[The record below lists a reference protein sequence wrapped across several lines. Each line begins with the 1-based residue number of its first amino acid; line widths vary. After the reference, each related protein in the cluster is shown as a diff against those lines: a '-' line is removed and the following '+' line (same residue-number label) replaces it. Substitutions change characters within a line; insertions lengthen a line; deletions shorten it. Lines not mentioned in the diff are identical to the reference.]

1 MGWGDME
8 CDGANGR
15 CLGERGMGVWNG
27 IYMDMGYGVGAVWWG
42 LWAMGWR
49 IFLWA
54 VGWGGSLWGGLL
66 GGGGLWGVGWEGVRG
81 VGVGV
86 GG

>member
-1 MGWGDME
+1 MG

-27 IYMDMGYGVGAVWWG
+27 IYMDMGYGVGAVGWG

-49 IFLWA
+49 MWGSGAMGTA
-54 VGWGGSLWGGLL
+54 VPHS
-66 GGGGLWGVGWEGVRG
+66 
-81 VGVGV
+81 
-86 GG
+86 